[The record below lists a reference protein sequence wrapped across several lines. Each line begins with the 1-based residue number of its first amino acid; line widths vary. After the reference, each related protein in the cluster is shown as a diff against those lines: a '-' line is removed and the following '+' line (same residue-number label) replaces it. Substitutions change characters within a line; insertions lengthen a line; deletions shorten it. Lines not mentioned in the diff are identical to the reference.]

1 MSLNM
6 TNLISSFYK
15 IIKIILSFFKYN
27 IPLNILKMG
36 KADGDEED
44 NIEVVICN
52 PQLIWQSLCY
62 ASIKL
67 FNSNRQAVL
76 WFSFYW

>member
-1 MSLNM
+1 
-6 TNLISSFYK
+6 
-15 IIKIILSFFKYN
+15 
-27 IPLNILKMG
+27 MG